1 MESTSSAYNGN
12 DSFVK
17 EMDKFKMQQKETGAF
32 INIYKECNRRKC
44 GLDEGVRQMEIN
56 ISFLFMTEARM
67 EDMAC

>member
-1 MESTSSAYNGN
+1 MKLTSSAYNEN
-12 DSFVK
+12 DSPVK
-17 EMDKFKMQQKETGAF
+17 EMNKSKMQQNETGAF

-56 ISFLFMTEARM
+56 LSSLFTTKAWL